1 MSPLIELIHVRREY
15 DGGKIVAVDDVSLV
29 IGRGETVA
37 IFGPSGSG
45 KSTLLNLMCGLDTP
59 TGGEVRFD
67 GQSIVGRA
75 AWAAIRA
82 RRLGLVF
89 QSFCLMARLSARENI
104 ELAMLGQV
112 PGAQARGE
120 RAASLMRE
128 LGLAERAHLRPPLL
142 SGGERQRVAIARA
155 LANEPEVLIADEPT
169 GSLDRKSSH
178 STMDI
183 LTGLQ
188 RDSHTALVIVTHDP
202 EVAAACSRQI
212 ELVDGRIMRTT
223 PAIGPQ
229 SADGSLR

>member
-15 DGGKIVAVDDVSLV
+15 DGGKIVAVDDVSLA
-29 IGRGETVA
+29 IERGETVA

-75 AWAAIRA
+75 WAAIRA

-89 QSFCLMARLSARENI
+89 QSFCLIARLSARENI

-120 RAASLMRE
+120 RAASLMQQF
-128 LGLAERAHLRPPLL
+128 GLAERAHLRPPFL

-155 LANEPEVLIADEPT
+155 VANTPEVLIADEPT

-212 ELVDGRIMRTT
+212 ELVDGRIMRAT
-223 PAIGPQ
+223 PAVGPQ
-229 SADGSLR
+229 AADDHVQ